1 MNTRL
6 KTFLFIVCGLVF
18 LFLLRRMKKNR
29 AEIRYLLP
37 WVALDAAVAV
47 VTAFPGILDWFCGLF
62 GIETPSNM
70 LFFFALLFLAAIVCS
85 LTLTASKQ
93 SAQIRDLAQRLA
105 LRENREAAD
114 GKENEK
120 ETGNAT

>member
-6 KTFLFIVCGLVF
+6 KIFLFAVCGLVL

-29 AEIRYLLP
+29 GEIRYLLP
-37 WVALDAAVAV
+37 WVALDAAVIV

-70 LFFFALLFLAAIVCS
+70 LFFFALLFLAAIVCA
-85 LTLTASKQ
+85 LTLAVSKQ
-93 SAQIRDLAQRLA
+93 NAQIRDLTQRLA
-105 LRENREAAD
+105 LRE
-114 GKENEK
+114 KEDDH
-120 ETGNAT
+120 G